1 MASDVGQAFGVPEG
15 NLCIYFY
22 SAMFD
27 ITPVTQSCL
36 VTTQQPL
43 TFNNNFNHSNL
54 QQPQVL
60 TTEIAPEWG
69 VTRESIVFDCLDPDP
84 WCFPSLGEHHRP
96 NPTTP
101 SSIHSSIH
109 QCTPES
115 TLCNPT
121 SVFPTF
127 FADKLSS
134 LDPGELG
141 STSLL
146 RTGDF
151 TANTT
156 SCCKANK
163 AVTC

>member
-1 MASDVGQAFGVPEG
+1 
-15 NLCIYFY
+15 
-22 SAMFD
+22 MFD
-27 ITPVTQSCL
+27 ITLETQSCI

-43 TFNNNFNHSNL
+43 IFNNNSNHSNL

-60 TTEIAPEWG
+60 TTEIAPKWG
-69 VTRESIVFDCLDPDP
+69 VTRESTVFDCQDLTTEIAPERGVTRESTVFDCLDPDP
-84 WCFPSLGEHHRP
+84 WCFPNLSEHHQP

-109 QCTPES
+109 QSTSES
-115 TLCNPT
+115 MLRNPT
-121 SVFPTF
+121 SVFPSSFANTF
-127 FADKLSS
+127 SS

-141 STSLL
+141 STLLL

-151 TANTT
+151 TANTV
-156 SCCKANK
+156 SCCKASK

>member
-1 MASDVGQAFGVPEG
+1 MTLGKLLVFQKETY
-15 NLCIYFY
+15 IYFN
-22 SAMFD
+22 SAMSD
-27 ITPVTQSCL
+27 ITSVTQSCL

-60 TTEIAPEWG
+60 TTEIAPDWG
-69 VTRESIVFDCLDPDP
+69 VTRESTVFDCLDPDP